1 MHKIFVILLFLQL
14 LVAPVF
20 ADAKSFSGK
29 VVKVS
34 DGDTI
39 QVMHDGKAEKIRL
52 AGIDCP
58 ESKQPFGQA
67 AKRFVLEIAAQKT
80 VTVYVETTDRYGR
93 TVGEVIL
100 SDGRNLNQELVRAG
114 YAWWYRKYSS
124 DHVLAALESEARNAR
139 RGLWSD
145 PTSTPP
151 WEWRQKK

>member
-1 MHKIFVILLFLQL
+1 MYKIFQVLLFLQL

-39 QVMHDGKAEKIRL
+39 QVMHEGKAEKIRL

-67 AKRFVLEIAAQKT
+67 AKKFVLEIAAQKS

-100 SDGRNLNQELVRAG
+100 PDGRNLNKELVRAG
-114 YAWWYRKYSS
+114 Y
-124 DHVLAALESEARNAR
+124 VLVQRELEN
-139 RGLWSD
+139 
-145 PTSTPP
+145 STV
-151 WEWRQKK
+151 